1 MTDEVLEWKQIKA
14 RGNRREALEATAAD
28 GGTLRI
34 EWFEGER
41 QFGVSYHA
49 MFERRRLTWE
59 YAPNLPAAK
68 VLAEDINRKAAAH
81 ADWLLEMQRRDRD
94 DGEPPP

>member
-34 EWFEGER
+34 EWFEGEH

-49 MFERRRLTWE
+49 MFERRRLWG